1 MTLREQTGGCVG
13 RKDRYL
19 VGLDVG
25 TSKVCAIVGE
35 LLDDGGLDV
44 VGIGVAESR
53 GIRRG
58 VIVNLEAAVDSI
70 KKAVDEAELMAGV
83 EIDAVHLSMAGPH
96 IKGFNSRGVIA
107 VAGKSREITRDDVRR
122 AIEAAKAVSLP
133 AGREILHVLPQDFVV
148 DEQDG
153 IGAPVGMTGARL
165 EVNVHIVTS
174 ATTATQNLVSCVNR
188 AGVGVIDT
196 VVEQIGAAEAV
207 LTPDEKELGVAL
219 VDIGG
224 GTTDIAI
231 FERGSLWHTAVIGVG
246 GDHFTSDIAVGLRMP
261 IPDAE
266 KLKRKCGCA
275 LSAMVDEDETIDVAS
290 VGGRRSRVMARRILS
305 EILQPRAE
313 EIFHL
318 VWDEIRRAGY
328 EKSLNSGI
336 VLTGGGAI
344 LEGMPEIA
352 EQIFDLADQTRRAD
366 RHRRACRPRRQ
377 SGLRDGRGP
386 GALRPAESG
395 SGSGALDRRGRLW
408 TSGGPAQGAVPGVL
422 LGKGRPGLRTRRIRM
437 SQDSNFFT
445 PIFKD
450 INPSELRLKLD
461 EDRRAGARIK
471 VVGVGG
477 GGSNAVA
484 RMVKSGF
491 QGVDFLVANTDLQA
505 LQANPAPVK
514 VQIGSKLTK
523 GLGAGADPNVGRQAA
538 LEDTDKLI
546 QSLDGADMVFV
557 TTGLGGGTGTG
568 AAPVIA
574 SLASELGALTIA
586 VVTKPFKFEGRKRH
600 QQAEAGLEALRECVD
615 TVITIPNERLLAI
628 IDRHTSLNDSF
639 MTADDVLRQAIQG
652 ISDLILV
659 PGLINLD
666 FADVKTIMAGMGI
679 AMMGTG
685 IAEGENRAMSGRAE
699 GDLQPAARRRVGR
712 RRSRRDHQRHR
723 RPGPV
728 AARSERGVDD
738 HPGGG
743 PRRRQH
749 HLRRGGRRV
758 AHRPREDHRDRHR
771 LRPRRRQPV
780 AGGQHHADTRSTCR
794 TTR

>member
-1 MTLREQTGGCVG
+1 MA

-35 LLDDGGLDV
+35 LVEDGGLDV

-58 VIVNLEAAVDSI
+58 VIVNLEAAVESI
-70 KKAVDEAELMAGV
+70 KKAVEEAELMAGV

-174 ATTATQNLVSCVNR
+174 SATATQNMVSCVNR

-196 VVEQIGAAEAV
+196 VIEQIAAAEAV
-207 LTPDEKELGVAL
+207 LTADEKELGVAL

-224 GTTDIAI
+224 GTTDVAI

-275 LSAMVDEDETIDVAS
+275 LSAMVDEDETMDVAS
-290 VGGRRSRVMARRILS
+290 VGGRRPRVMARRILS

-336 VLTGGGAI
+336 VLTGGGGI

-352 EQIFDLADQTRRAD
+352 EQIFDL
-366 RHRRACRPRRQ
+366 PI
-377 SGLRDGRGP
+377 
-386 GALRPAESG
+386 
-395 SGSGALDRRGRLW
+395 RRGAP
-408 TSGGPAQGAVPGVL
+408 TGIGGLADHVSSPAFATPV
-422 LGKGRPGLRTRRIRM
+422 GLVVYGHRHHVV
-437 SQDSNFFT
+437 
-445 PIFKD
+445 
-450 INPSELRLKLD
+450 EAA
-461 EDRRAGARIK
+461 RAI
-471 VVGVGG
+471 
-477 GGSNAVA
+477 
-484 RMVKSGF
+484 
-491 QGVDFLVANTDLQA
+491 
-505 LQANPAPVK
+505 
-514 VQIGSKLTK
+514 
-523 GLGAGADPNVGRQAA
+523 GAGAFSRMTGR
-538 LEDTDKLI
+538 LK
-546 QSLDGADMVFV
+546 
-557 TTGLGGGTGTG
+557 GL
-568 AAPVIA
+568 
-574 SLASELGALTIA
+574 
-586 VVTKPFKFEGRKRH
+586 F
-600 QQAEAGLEALRECVD
+600 RE
-615 TVITIPNERLLAI
+615 
-628 IDRHTSLNDSF
+628 F
-639 MTADDVLRQAIQG
+639 
-652 ISDLILV
+652 
-659 PGLINLD
+659 
-666 FADVKTIMAGMGI
+666 F
-679 AMMGTG
+679 
-685 IAEGENRAMSGRAE
+685 
-699 GDLQPAARRRVGR
+699 
-712 RRSRRDHQRHR
+712 
-723 RPGPV
+723 
-728 AARSERGVDD
+728 
-738 HPGGG
+738 
-743 PRRRQH
+743 
-749 HLRRGGRRV
+749 
-758 AHRPREDHRDRHR
+758 
-771 LRPRRRQPV
+771 
-780 AGGQHHADTRSTCR
+780 
-794 TTR
+794 

>member
-1 MTLREQTGGCVG
+1 VG

-35 LLDDGGLDV
+35 LVEDSGVDI

-58 VIVNLEAAVDSI
+58 VIVNLEAAVESI
-70 KKAVDEAELMAGV
+70 KKAVEEAELMAGV
-83 EIDAVHLSMAGPH
+83 SMAGPH

-174 ATTATQNLVSCVNR
+174 SATATQNIVSCVNR

-196 VVEQIGAAEAV
+196 VIEQIAAAEAV

-275 LSAMVDEDETIDVAS
+275 LSAMVEEDETMDVAS
-290 VGGRRSRVMARRILS
+290 VGGRRPRVMARRILS

-352 EQIFDLADQTRRAD
+352 EQIFDL
-366 RHRRACRPRRQ
+366 PI
-377 SGLRDGRGP
+377 
-386 GALRPAESG
+386 
-395 SGSGALDRRGRLW
+395 RRG
-408 TSGGPAQGAVPGVL
+408 A
-422 LGKGRPGLRTRRIRM
+422 
-437 SQDSNFFT
+437 
-445 PIFKD
+445 
-450 INPSELRLKLD
+450 PS
-461 EDRRAGARIK
+461 
-471 VVGVGG
+471 GVGG
-477 GGSNAVA
+477 LADHVGSPSFATPV
-484 RMVKSGF
+484 G
-491 QGVDFLVANTDLQA
+491 LVLYGQRN
-505 LQANPAPVK
+505 
-514 VQIGSKLTK
+514 QIVEPRRGAS
-523 GLGAGADPNVGRQAA
+523 LGAISQITSR
-538 LEDTDKLI
+538 LKSI
-546 QSLDGADMVFV
+546 F
-557 TTGLGGGTGTG
+557 
-568 AAPVIA
+568 
-574 SLASELGALTIA
+574 
-586 VVTKPFKFEGRKRH
+586 
-600 QQAEAGLEALRECVD
+600 RE
-615 TVITIPNERLLAI
+615 
-628 IDRHTSLNDSF
+628 F
-639 MTADDVLRQAIQG
+639 
-652 ISDLILV
+652 
-659 PGLINLD
+659 
-666 FADVKTIMAGMGI
+666 F
-679 AMMGTG
+679 
-685 IAEGENRAMSGRAE
+685 
-699 GDLQPAARRRVGR
+699 
-712 RRSRRDHQRHR
+712 
-723 RPGPV
+723 
-728 AARSERGVDD
+728 
-738 HPGGG
+738 
-743 PRRRQH
+743 
-749 HLRRGGRRV
+749 
-758 AHRPREDHRDRHR
+758 
-771 LRPRRRQPV
+771 
-780 AGGQHHADTRSTCR
+780 
-794 TTR
+794 

>member
-1 MTLREQTGGCVG
+1 MA
-13 RKDRYL
+13 RKNRYL

-35 LLDDGGLDV
+35 VLDDQTLDI

-83 EIDAVHLSMAGPH
+83 EIDGVHLAMAGPH

-107 VAGKSREITRDDVRR
+107 VAGKTREITRDDVRR

-174 ATTATQNLVSCVNR
+174 ASAATQNLVSCVNR

-196 VVEQIGAAEAV
+196 IVEQIGAAEAV

-231 FERGSLWHTAVIGVG
+231 YERGSLWHTAVIGVG

-275 LSAMVDEDETIDVAS
+275 LSAMVEEDETIDVAS
-290 VGGRRSRVMARRILS
+290 VGGRRPRVMARRILS

-328 EKSLNSGI
+328 ERSLNSGI

-352 EQIFDLADQTRRAD
+352 EQIFDL
-366 RHRRACRPRRQ
+366 PI
-377 SGLRDGRGP
+377 
-386 GALRPAESG
+386 
-395 SGSGALDRRGRLW
+395 RRGAP
-408 TSGGPAQGAVPGVL
+408 T
-422 LGKGRPGLRTRRIRM
+422 
-437 SQDSNFFT
+437 
-445 PIFKD
+445 
-450 INPSELRLKLD
+450 
-461 EDRRAGARIK
+461 
-471 VVGVGG
+471 GVGG
-477 GGSNAVA
+477 LADHVSSPAFATAV
-484 RMVKSGF
+484 G
-491 QGVDFLVANTDLQA
+491 LV
-505 LQANPAPVK
+505 VY
-514 VQIGSKLTK
+514 G
-523 GLGAGADPNVGRQAA
+523 
-538 LEDTDKLI
+538 
-546 QSLDGADMVFV
+546 
-557 TTGLGGGTGTG
+557 
-568 AAPVIA
+568 
-574 SLASELGALTIA
+574 
-586 VVTKPFKFEGRKRH
+586 
-600 QQAEAGLEALRECVD
+600 
-615 TVITIPNERLLAI
+615 
-628 IDRHTSLNDSF
+628 
-639 MTADDVLRQAIQG
+639 
-652 ISDLILV
+652 
-659 PGLINLD
+659 
-666 FADVKTIMAGMGI
+666 
-679 AMMGTG
+679 
-685 IAEGENRAMSGRAE
+685 
-699 GDLQPAARRRVGR
+699 
-712 RRSRRDHQRHR
+712 QRHL
-723 RPGPV
+723 PMDTPKPHGFPFTK
-728 AARSERGVDD
+728 
-738 HPGGG
+738 
-743 PRRRQH
+743 
-749 HLRRGGRRV
+749 
-758 AHRPREDHRDRHR
+758 R
-771 LRPRRRQPV
+771 LRGLFREFF
-780 AGGQHHADTRSTCR
+780 
-794 TTR
+794 